1 MNNHG
6 NTVSQKENDNS
17 PETKLKATKD
27 CYLNDRQFRIAVI
40 KKLNKIQK
48 NLERQ
53 FNKLRN
59 TIK

>member
-27 CYLNDRQFRIAVI
+27 CYLNETIQNSCHKETKQDT
-40 KKLNKIQK
+40 KKLRKAVQ
-48 NLERQ
+48 
-53 FNKLRN
+53 
-59 TIK
+59 